1 MSGPELLRGRC
12 YLSKFYPTIRL
23 IGMNSTKSFHDMKKC
38 RCFKNCKLLCNSSIC
53 LSNSTIRKQNYLSAQ
68 LYVTWWTKDAS
79 HKCHNVLSCRG
90 QSSSE
95 VCSHKFGS
103 LTKSIQTSKL
113 QALLS
118 LLPLSTLPIIKPDH
132 NKNRNQTFKGQNLWY
147 YRVFLQSE
155 KKEVFETIVL
165 LKEGGI

>member
-1 MSGPELLRGRC
+1 MPGPELLRGRC

-103 LTKSIQTSKL
+103 LTKSIQPSFPF
-113 QALLS
+113 QPSLLS
-118 LLPLSTLPIIKPDH
+118 SLLMIRIETRHSKAKTFDIIEFF
-132 NKNRNQTFKGQNLWY
+132 FKV
-147 YRVFLQSE
+147 RR
-155 KKEVFETIVL
+155 KKC
-165 LKEGGI
+165 LKL